1 MAGGYPS
8 FVCALGYVFCCTSVQ
23 VFEKIACVTLWK
35 LRSALSCSCVELVRY
50 TTLMT
55 NEYSACRFNSRSC
68 CSLTIVRMFVLVCL
82 GTFEGKTRGELSV

>member
-1 MAGGYPS
+1 MF
-8 FVCALGYVFCCTSVQ
+8 FVVQ
-23 VFEKIACVTLWK
+23 VLKFLKRLRVLHLWK
-35 LRSALSCSCVELVRY
+35 LRSALSCSCVELVRF

-82 GTFEGKTRGELSV
+82 GTFEGKTRGEL